1 MTQNTVVRLVK
12 RPSGM
17 VTPDCFTIAQE
28 AVTAPGEG
36 EVTVKVAF
44 VSLDPA
50 MRGWMVDRESYV
62 PPISIGEVMRA
73 GVVGE
78 VTASNSPMFAVGDT
92 VTGWGGVAQY
102 LTGPAMMFTKV
113 DPAVAASVPLERLL
127 GGLGMP
133 GATAYFGLLDVGAM
147 QPGETVVV
155 SGASGA
161 VGAMVGQI
169 AKIKGGK
176 VIGIAGGPQKCG
188 YCVGELGFDACI
200 DYKAE
205 NVDARLG
212 ELVPDGLD
220 VYFDNVGG
228 PILEAALN
236 HLRKKARVVICG
248 AISGY
253 NDEDLPPGPRNYL
266 SLLVM
271 NARMEGFTMI
281 DYMGR
286 TGEAAMQLAAWAGEG
301 KLKFREDVQEGI
313 ERFPQVFNMLFT
325 GENFGKLVLKV
336 G

>member
-17 VTPDCFTIAQE
+17 VTPDCFTILPE
-28 AVTAPGEG
+28 PVRAPNAGEI
-36 EVTVKVAF
+36 TVKVAF

-50 MRGWMVDRESYV
+50 MRGWMVDRKSYI
-62 PPISIGEVMRA
+62 PPIGLGEMMRA
-73 GVVGE
+73 GVIGE
-78 VTASNSPMFAVGDT
+78 VTASNAPQFAVGDT
-92 VTGWGGVAQY
+92 VSGWGGVAQY
-102 LTGPAMMFTKV
+102 LTGPAMMFNKV
-113 DPAVAASVPLERLL
+113 DPKLAPLERLI

-133 GATAYFGLLDVGAM
+133 GVTAYYGLLAVGAM

-161 VGAMVGQI
+161 VGAVVGQI

-176 VIGIAGGPQKCG
+176 VIGIAGGAEKCG
-188 YCVGELGFDACI
+188 YCVDELGFDACI
-200 DYKAE
+200 DYKSE
-205 NVDARLG
+205 NVDKRLG
-212 ELVPDGLD
+212 ELIPDGLD

-228 PILEAALN
+228 DILEACLN
-236 HLRKKARVVICG
+236 HLKMKARVVICG

-253 NDEDLPPGPRNYL
+253 NDTDLQPGPSNYL
-266 SLLVM
+266 NLLVQS
-271 NARMEGFTMI
+271 ARMEGFVVTN
-281 DYMGR
+281 YMASA
-286 TGEAAMQLAAWAGEG
+286 GEAVTEMAGWMHAG

>member
-17 VTPDCFTIAQE
+17 VTPDCFTILPE
-28 AVTAPGEG
+28 PVRAPNAGEI
-36 EVTVKVAF
+36 TVKVAF

-50 MRGWMVDRESYV
+50 MRGWMVDRKSYI
-62 PPISIGEVMRA
+62 PPIGLGEMMRA
-73 GVVGE
+73 GVIGE
-78 VTASNSPMFAVGDT
+78 VTASNAPQFAVGDT
-92 VTGWGGVAQY
+92 VSGWGGVAQY
-102 LTGPAMMFTKV
+102 LTGPAMMFNKV
-113 DPAVAASVPLERLL
+113 DPKLAPLERLI

-133 GATAYFGLLDVGAM
+133 GVTAYYGLLAVGAM

-161 VGAMVGQI
+161 VGAVVGQI

-176 VIGIAGGPQKCG
+176 VIGIAGGTEKCG
-188 YCVGELGFDACI
+188 YCVDELGFDACI

-205 NVDARLG
+205 NVDKRLG
-212 ELVPDGLD
+212 ELIPDGLD

-228 PILEAALN
+228 DILEACLN
-236 HLRKKARVVICG
+236 HLKMKARVVICG

-253 NDEDLPPGPRNYL
+253 NDTDLQPGPRNYL
-266 SLLVM
+266 NLLVQS
-271 NARMEGFTMI
+271 ARMEGFVVTN
-281 DYMGR
+281 YMASA
-286 TGEAAMQLAAWAGEG
+286 GEAVAEMAGWMHAG

-336 G
+336 D